1 LRAWL
6 PKRNEQGRERDSL
19 LKNEEGKEG
28 QGSCGEL
35 LHFLFLA
42 FMKNEVDNKM
52 NGYCSRMKKERRVRA
67 TVLVTTNYIQLM
79 ASR

>member
-1 LRAWL
+1 
-6 PKRNEQGRERDSL
+6 
-19 LKNEEGKEG
+19 
-28 QGSCGEL
+28 
-35 LHFLFLA
+35 
-42 FMKNEVDNKM
+42 MKNEVDNKM